1 MSNKEIKV
9 KREETVDGKTLKRIE
24 LPQGGLGGLVEF
36 PELISPLSFISP
48 NCTIIGKVEVDAG
61 ATIMDNSKI
70 GGEGFIGSKAVIQG
84 TQIKGT
90 VNIIGAVVLQGCLFE
105 GEVNLIGSEEKDE
118 AICIR
123 KSDIIGDVYIKER
136 VRLNKCKFEANL
148 ELKPSVELIKTEI
161 SNNGGTCGVLEVN
174 TLKNLQ
180 KYVLDAT
187 NMFNQNV
194 TENEND

>member
-1 MSNKEIKV
+1 MSNKEMKV
-9 KREETVDGKTLKRIE
+9 KREETVDSKTLKRIE

-36 PELISPLSFISP
+36 PELISPQSFISP
-48 NCTIIGKVEVDAG
+48 NCTIIGRVEVEAG

-70 GGEGFIGSKAVIQG
+70 EGEGFIGSKAVIQG
-84 TQIKGT
+84 TKIKGT
-90 VNIIGAVVLQGCLFE
+90 VNVIGAAVLQGCLFE
-105 GEVNLIGSEEKDE
+105 GEINLMGSEIKDE

-136 VRLNKCKFEANL
+136 VRLNKCRFEANL

>member
-1 MSNKEIKV
+1 MTTEIKV
-9 KREETVDGKTLKRIE
+9 KREEVVDGKTLKRIE

-36 PELISPLSFISP
+36 PELISPQSFISP

-70 GGEGFIGSKAVIQG
+70 EGEGFISSKAVIQG
-84 TQIKGT
+84 TKIKGT
-90 VNIIGAVVLQGCLFE
+90 VNIIGAAILQGCLFE
-105 GEVNLIGSEEKDE
+105 GEINLMGSEIKDE

-123 KSDIIGDVYIKER
+123 KSDIIGDVYIKEG

-148 ELKPSVELIKTEI
+148 EVKPTVELIKTEI
-161 SNNGGTCGVLEVN
+161 INDGGTCGVVDTNSLR
-174 TLKNLQ
+174 NLQ
-180 KYVLDAT
+180 KYTLDST
-187 NMFNQNV
+187 NMFNKNV

>member
-36 PELISPLSFISP
+36 PELISPQSFISP
-48 NCTIIGKVEVDAG
+48 NCTIIGRVEVEAG
-61 ATIMDNSKI
+61 ATIIDNSKI
-70 GGEGFIGSKAVIQG
+70 EGEGFIGSKAVIQS
-84 TQIKGT
+84 TKIKGT
-90 VNIIGAVVLQGCLFE
+90 VNIIGAAVLQGCLFE
-105 GEVNLIGSEEKDE
+105 GEINLMGSEIKDE

-123 KSDIIGDVYIKER
+123 KSDIIGYVYIKEG

-148 ELKPSVELIKTEI
+148 EVEPTVELIKTGI
-161 SNNGGTCGVLEVN
+161 INDGGTCGVVDTNSLR
-174 TLKNLQ
+174 NLQ
-180 KYVLDAT
+180 KYTLDST
-187 NMFNQNV
+187 NMFNKNV

>member
-1 MSNKEIKV
+1 MKV

-48 NCTIIGKVEVDAG
+48 NCTIIGKVEVEAG

-70 GGEGFIGSKAVIQG
+70 EGEGFIGSKAVIQG
-84 TQIKGT
+84 SKIKGT
-90 VNIIGAVVLQGCLFE
+90 VNIIGAAILQGCLIE
-105 GEVNLIGSEEKDE
+105 GEINLMGSEIKDE

>member
-9 KREETVDGKTLKRIE
+9 KHEETVDGKILKRIE

-36 PELISPLSFISP
+36 PELISPQSFISP
-48 NCTIIGKVEVDAG
+48 NCTIIGRVEVEAG

-70 GGEGFIGSKAVIQG
+70 EGEGFIDSKAVIQG
-84 TQIKGT
+84 TKIKGT
-90 VNIIGAVVLQGCLFE
+90 VNIIGAAILQGCLME
-105 GEVNLIGSEEKDE
+105 GEINLMGSEIKDE

-123 KSDIIGDVYIKER
+123 KSDIIGDVYIKEG

-148 ELKPSVELIKTEI
+148 EVKPTVELIKTEI
-161 SNNGGTCGVLEVN
+161 INDGGTCGVVDTNSLR
-174 TLKNLQ
+174 NLQ
-180 KYVLDAT
+180 KYTLDST
-187 NMFNQNV
+187 NMFNKNV

>member
-36 PELISPLSFISP
+36 PELISPQSFISP
-48 NCTIIGKVEVDAG
+48 NCTIIGRVEVEAG

-70 GGEGFIGSKAVIQG
+70 EGEGFISSKAVIQG
-84 TQIKGT
+84 TKIKGT
-90 VNIIGAVVLQGCLFE
+90 VNIIGAAVLQGCLFE
-105 GEVNLIGSEEKDE
+105 GEINLMGSEIKDE

-123 KSDIIGDVYIKER
+123 KSDIMGDVYIKEG

-148 ELKPSVELIKTEI
+148 EVKPTVELIKTEI
-161 SNNGGTCGVLEVN
+161 INDGGTCGVVGTNSLR
-174 TLKNLQ
+174 NLQ
-180 KYVLDAT
+180 KYTLDST
-187 NMFNQNV
+187 NMFNKNV

>member
-1 MSNKEIKV
+1 MTTEIKV
-9 KREETVDGKTLKRIE
+9 KREETIDGKTLKRIE

-36 PELISPLSFISP
+36 PELISPQSFISP
-48 NCTIIGKVEVDAG
+48 NCTIIGRVEVDAG

-70 GGEGFIGSKAVIQG
+70 EGEGFIGSKAVIQG
-84 TQIKGT
+84 TQIKGM
-90 VNIIGAVVLQGCLFE
+90 VNIIGAAVLQGCLFE
-105 GEVNLIGSEEKDE
+105 GEINLIGSEEKDE

-148 ELKPSVELIKTEI
+148 ELKPSVELIKTQI
-161 SNNGGTCGVLEVN
+161 SDNGGTCGVLEVN

-180 KYVLDAT
+180 KYVLDST
-187 NMFNQNV
+187 NMFNQDM

>member
-1 MSNKEIKV
+1 MINKEMKV
-9 KREETVDGKTLKRIE
+9 KHEETVDGKTLKRIE

-36 PELISPLSFISP
+36 PELISPQSFISP
-48 NCTIIGKVEVDAG
+48 NCTIIGKVEVEAG

-70 GGEGFIGSKAVIQG
+70 KGEGFIGSKAVIQG
-84 TQIKGT
+84 TKIKGT
-90 VNIIGAVVLQGCLFE
+90 VNIIGAAVLQGCLFE

-123 KSDIIGDVYIKER
+123 KSDIIGDVYIKEG

-161 SNNGGTCGVLEVN
+161 INDGGTCGVVDTNSLR
-174 TLKNLQ
+174 NLQ
-180 KYVLDAT
+180 KYTLDST
-187 NMFNQNV
+187 NMFNKNI

>member
-1 MSNKEIKV
+1 MKV
-9 KREETVDGKTLKRIE
+9 KHEETVDGKILKRIE

-36 PELISPLSFISP
+36 PELISPQSFISP
-48 NCTIIGKVEVDAG
+48 NCTIIGRVEVEAG

-70 GGEGFIGSKAVIQG
+70 EGEGFISSKAVIQG
-84 TQIKGT
+84 TKIKGT
-90 VNIIGAVVLQGCLFE
+90 VNIIGAAVLQGCLME
-105 GEVNLIGSEEKDE
+105 GEINLIGNEEKDE

-123 KSDIIGDVYIKER
+123 KSDIIGDVYIKEG

-161 SNNGGTCGVLEVN
+161 SNSGGTCGVVETNSLR
-174 TLKNLQ
+174 NLQ
-180 KYVLDAT
+180 KYILDST

>member
-1 MSNKEIKV
+1 MSNKEIKI

-36 PELISPLSFISP
+36 PELISPQSFISP
-48 NCTIIGKVEVDAG
+48 NCTIIGRVEVEAG

-70 GGEGFIGSKAVIQG
+70 EGEGFIGSKSVIQG
-84 TQIKGT
+84 TQIKGM
-90 VNIIGAVVLQGCLFE
+90 VNIIGAAVLQGCLFE
-105 GEVNLIGSEEKDE
+105 GEINLIGSEEKDE

-148 ELKPSVELIKTEI
+148 ELKPSVELIKTKI

-180 KYVLDAT
+180 KYVLDST
-187 NMFNQNV
+187 NMFNQDM

>member
-1 MSNKEIKV
+1 MSNKEMKV

-48 NCTIIGKVEVDAG
+48 NCTIIGKVEVEAG

-70 GGEGFIGSKAVIQG
+70 EGEGFIGSKAVIQG
-84 TQIKGT
+84 SKIKGT
-90 VNIIGAVVLQGCLFE
+90 VNIIGAAILQGCLIE
-105 GEVNLIGSEEKDE
+105 GEINLMGSEIKDE

>member
-36 PELISPLSFISP
+36 PELISPQSFISP
-48 NCTIIGKVEVDAG
+48 NCTIIGRVEVEAG

-70 GGEGFIGSKAVIQG
+70 EGEGFIGSKAVIQG
-84 TQIKGT
+84 TKIKGT
-90 VNIIGAVVLQGCLFE
+90 VNIIGAAVLQGCLFE
-105 GEVNLIGSEEKDE
+105 GEINLIGSEEKDE

-123 KSDIIGDVYIKER
+123 KSDIIGDVYIKEG

-148 ELKPSVELIKTEI
+148 EVKPTVELIKTEI
-161 SNNGGTCGVLEVN
+161 TNDGGTCGVVDTNSLR
-174 TLKNLQ
+174 NLQ
-180 KYVLDAT
+180 KYTLDST
-187 NMFNQNV
+187 NMFNKNV

>member
-70 GGEGFIGSKAVIQG
+70 EGEGFIGSRVVIQG

-90 VNIIGAVVLQGCLFE
+90 VNIIGAAVLQGCLFE

>member
-36 PELISPLSFISP
+36 LELISPQSFISP
-48 NCTIIGKVEVDAG
+48 NCTIIGRVEVAAG

-70 GGEGFIGSKAVIQG
+70 EGEGFIDSKAVIQG
-84 TQIKGT
+84 TKIKGT
-90 VNIIGAVVLQGCLFE
+90 VNIIGAAVLQGCLFE
-105 GEVNLIGSEEKDE
+105 GEINLMGSEIKDE

-123 KSDIIGDVYIKER
+123 KSDIIGDVYIKEG

-161 SNNGGTCGVLEVN
+161 INDGGTCGVVDTNSLR
-174 TLKNLQ
+174 NLQ
-180 KYVLDAT
+180 KYTLDST
-187 NMFNQNV
+187 NMFNKKCNR
-194 TENEND
+194 E

>member
-48 NCTIIGKVEVDAG
+48 NCTIIGRVEVEAG

-70 GGEGFIGSKAVIQG
+70 EGEGFIGSKAVIQG
-84 TQIKGT
+84 TKIKGK
-90 VNIIGAVVLQGCLFE
+90 VNIIGAAVLQGCLME
-105 GEVNLIGSEEKDE
+105 GEINLMGSDIKDE

>member
-9 KREETVDGKTLKRIE
+9 KHEETVDGKTLKRIE

-36 PELISPLSFISP
+36 PELISPQSFISP
-48 NCTIIGKVEVDAG
+48 NCTIIGKVEVEAG

-70 GGEGFIGSKAVIQG
+70 EGEGFISSKAVIQG

-90 VNIIGAVVLQGCLFE
+90 VNIIGAAVLQGCLFE

-123 KSDIIGDVYIKER
+123 KSDIIGDVYIKEG

-161 SNNGGTCGVLEVN
+161 INDGGTCGVVDTNSLR
-174 TLKNLQ
+174 NLQ
-180 KYVLDAT
+180 KYTLDST
-187 NMFNQNV
+187 NMFNKNV

>member
-36 PELISPLSFISP
+36 PELISPQSFISP
-48 NCTIIGKVEVDAG
+48 NCTIIGRVEVEAG

-70 GGEGFIGSKAVIQG
+70 EGEGFISSKAVIQG
-84 TQIKGT
+84 TKIKGT
-90 VNIIGAVVLQGCLFE
+90 VNIIGAAVLQGCLFE
-105 GEVNLIGSEEKDE
+105 GEINLMGSEIKDE
-118 AICIR
+118 TICIR
-123 KSDIIGDVYIKER
+123 KSDIIGDVYIKEG

-148 ELKPSVELIKTEI
+148 ELKPSVELIKTDI
-161 SNNGGTCGVLEVN
+161 TNDGGTCGVVDTNSLR
-174 TLKNLQ
+174 NLQ
-180 KYVLDAT
+180 KYTLDST
-187 NMFNQNV
+187 NMFNKNV

>member
-1 MSNKEIKV
+1 MTTEIKV

-24 LPQGGLGGLVEF
+24 LPYGGLGGLVEF
-36 PELISPLSFISP
+36 PELISPQSFISP
-48 NCTIIGKVEVDAG
+48 NCTIIGRVEVEAG
-61 ATIMDNSKI
+61 ASILDNSKI
-70 GGEGFIGSKAVIQG
+70 EGEGFIGSKSVIQG

-90 VNIIGAVVLQGCLFE
+90 VNIIGAAVLQGCLFE
-105 GEVNLIGSEEKDE
+105 GEINLLGSEDKEE

-123 KSDIIGDVYIKER
+123 KSDIIGDVYIKEG

-148 ELKPSVELIKTEI
+148 ELKPSVELIKTKV

-180 KYVLDAT
+180 KYILDST
-187 NMFNQNV
+187 NMFNQDM
-194 TENEND
+194 TEDGND

>member
-36 PELISPLSFISP
+36 PELISPQSFISP
-48 NCTIIGKVEVDAG
+48 NCTIIGRVEVEAG

-70 GGEGFIGSKAVIQG
+70 EGEGFISSKAVIQG
-84 TQIKGT
+84 SKIKGT
-90 VNIIGAVVLQGCLFE
+90 VNIIGAAILQGCLFE
-105 GEVNLIGSEEKDE
+105 GEINLIGSEIKDE

-123 KSDIIGDVYIKER
+123 KSDIIGDVYIKEG

-148 ELKPSVELIKTEI
+148 EVKPTVELIKTEI
-161 SNNGGTCGVLEVN
+161 INDGGTCGVVDTNSLR
-174 TLKNLQ
+174 NLQ
-180 KYVLDAT
+180 KYTLDST
-187 NMFNQNV
+187 NMFNKNV